1 MRHQKAGRRFNR
13 GSAHR
18 KSMFRNLITSLVL
31 HGRIQTTEAK
41 AKELRRFVER
51 VLTMGKQVAPS
62 SLVGLEGEALERATA
77 RRVHHI
83 RTARRLVT
91 DREALGL
98 IFNDYAERFKER
110 PGGYTRVIKSGFRA
124 GDNAPMAIIELVGES
139 GPVVGVGENA
149 DEVASQA
156 E

>member
-83 RTARRLVT
+83 RTAR
-91 DREALGL
+91 EALGL